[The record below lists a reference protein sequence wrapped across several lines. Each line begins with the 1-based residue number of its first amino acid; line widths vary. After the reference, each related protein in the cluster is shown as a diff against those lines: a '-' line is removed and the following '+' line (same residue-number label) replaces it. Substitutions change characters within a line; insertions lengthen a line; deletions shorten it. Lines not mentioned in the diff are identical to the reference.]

1 MAEVIIMPKLGF
13 NMDEGDLVCWHK
25 RVGDKV
31 TKGELFFEINTDK
44 TTMPIEATADGTV
57 LKILVEEGETVEV
70 FTPIA
75 VVGMPGEDPEAALAA
90 GVATASV
97 SGRVDDMPK
106 EQGVRENG
114 GAPEPGE
121 DIEAPQAQVDIK
133 ALKLTPKARKV
144 ILDEGLDV
152 ASIAQIK
159 GTGYEGGITAK
170 DIKASPLARKA
181 AQKLGVDL
189 ALVQG
194 SGAGG
199 KRMKADVEM
208 AAAKA
213 GEDASAAGQDNGAAA
228 GAGLAVGK
236 MDTGNL
242 GAGLAA
248 GKTDAGSLDAGLAAS
263 GGDKKILSATPY
275 KGVRK
280 IIGDKLAQ
288 SKFSAPHLY
297 FTDMVD
303 TTNMTAF
310 RKSLN
315 EVSERKITI
324 SDLLVYAAGKALAK
338 YPQINSSLVDGNIVC
353 YKSANVGVAVAG
365 ENGLIVPV
373 IKNVQEKSLTK
384 VSEENRD
391 LVDRAKEGRL
401 APEEYSGGTF
411 SISNLGMFGIDNFT
425 AIINPPEAAI
435 LSVSSVRK
443 KAVVVEKDGED
454 VIEIRPMMNIQLS
467 VDHRLIDGLL
477 AAKFV
482 GYMKELLENPLKIL
496 M

>member
-25 RVGDKV
+25 KVGDKV

-44 TTMPIEATADGTV
+44 TTMPIEATADGIV

-75 VVGMPGEDPEAALAA
+75 VVGEAGEDPDAALAA

-97 SGRVDDMPK
+97 SGRVEALDEKPAA
-106 EQGVRENG
+106 GVASAG
-114 GAPEPGE
+114 SLAGDAAAQPALPE
-121 DIEAPQAQVDIK
+121 VTIK
-133 ALKLTPKARKV
+133 DLKLTPKAKKL
-144 ILDEGLDV
+144 IADEGLNV
-152 ASIAQIK
+152 ASIARIE
-159 GTGYEGGITAK
+159 GTGYQGGITAK
-170 DIKASPLARKA
+170 DIKASPLARKIA
-181 AQKLGVDL
+181 EKAGVDL
-189 ALVQG
+189 AAVEG
-194 SGAGG
+194 SGVGG
-199 KRMKADVEM
+199 KRMKADVER
-208 AAAKA
+208 A
-213 GEDASAAGQDNGAAA
+213 AAA
-228 GAGLAVGK
+228 GAA
-236 MDTGNL
+236 L
-242 GAGLAA
+242 GSPGFGEASAGAWNEAA
-248 GKTDAGSLDAGLAAS
+248 GVE
-263 GGDKKILSATPY
+263 DKKVLSVTPY

-288 SKFSAPHLY
+288 SKFTAPHLY
-297 FTDMVD
+297 FTDAVD
-303 TTNMTAF
+303 TTHMTAF

-315 EVSERKITI
+315 EVSERKITV
-324 SDLLVYAAGKALAK
+324 SDLLVFAAGKALQK
-338 YPQINSSLVDGNIVC
+338 YPQVNASLVDGNIVC
-353 YKSANVGVAVAG
+353 YKSANIGVAVAG
-365 ENGLIVPV
+365 DNGLIVPV
-373 IKNVQEKSLTK
+373 IKNVQEKSLTQ
-384 VSEENRD
+384 VSAENRD
-391 LVDRAKEGRL
+391 LVDRAREGRL
-401 APEEYSGGTF
+401 NPEEYSGGTF

-477 AAKFV
+477 AAQFV
-482 GYMKELLENPLKIL
+482 GYIKELLENPLKIL